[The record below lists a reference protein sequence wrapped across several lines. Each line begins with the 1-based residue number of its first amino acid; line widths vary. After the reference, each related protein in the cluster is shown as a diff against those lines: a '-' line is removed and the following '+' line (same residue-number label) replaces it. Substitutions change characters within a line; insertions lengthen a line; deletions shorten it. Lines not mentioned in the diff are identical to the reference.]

1 MNLLKGKNVIITGGS
16 RGIGRGIAEKFAEQ
30 GANIAYTCIKMSDSS
45 LELAKNLEKIGVK
58 AKAYESDAADFDA
71 ATKLAEDVLND
82 FGSID
87 VLVNNAGITKDN
99 LLMRMSEEDF
109 NDVMKINMNSVFNNT
124 KAVLRQMLKQRSGSI
139 INLSSVVGVKGNA
152 GQSNYSSSKA
162 GIIGF
167 TKSVA
172 LELGSRNIRCNAI
185 APGFIETEMTKA
197 LSNDQVNDWA
207 DSIPLKRTGQ
217 VEDIANTSLFLASDM
232 SSYITGQ
239 VINVCGGMLT

>member
-16 RGIGRGIAEKFAEQ
+16 RGIGRGIAERFAEQ
-30 GANIAYTCIKMSDSS
+30 GANIAFTCFKMSDSS

-58 AKAYESDAADFDA
+58 AKVYESNAADFDA
-71 ATKLAEDVLND
+71 AIKLAEDVLND

-207 DSIPLKRTGQ
+207 ESIPLKRTGQ

>member
-1 MNLLKGKNVIITGGS
+1 MNLLKEKNVIITGAQ
-16 RGIGRGIAEKFAEQ
+16 RGIGKGIAEKFAQ
-30 GANIAYTCIKMSDSS
+30 NGANIAFTCINMSDECETLVKS
-45 LELAKNLEKIGVK
+45 LEKMGVK
-58 AKAYESDAADFDA
+58 AKAYVSDAADFEA
-71 ATKLAEDVLND
+71 AIKLGEDVVND

-87 VLVNNAGITKDN
+87 VLVNNAGITRDN

-109 NDVMKINMNSVFNNT
+109 NLVMKVNMNSVFNNT

-152 GQSNYSSSKA
+152 GQANYSSSKA

-197 LSNDQVNDWA
+197 LNNNQVDDWA
-207 DSIPLKRTGQ
+207 QNIPLKRTGQ
-217 VEDIANTSLFLASDM
+217 VDDIANTSLFLASDM

>member
-16 RGIGRGIAEKFAEQ
+16 RGIGRGIAKKFAEQ
-30 GANIAYTCIKMSDSS
+30 GANIAITCIKMSDSS

-207 DSIPLKRTGQ
+207 ESIPLKRTGQ